1 MRSIETIK
9 DRRLKAILSDIK
21 EEVLKLF
28 GDRLVQLILYG
39 SYARNEQDGESDIDV
54 LILVDE
60 AEENL
65 KKYRPK
71 VIDIMTDLSLKYD
84 TLISLARKTYDHYTE
99 YFDFLPY
106 YQNIYNEGVEIY
118 GRKAA

>member
-28 GDRLVQLILYG
+28 GDRVVQLILYG

-60 AEENL
+60 DEENL